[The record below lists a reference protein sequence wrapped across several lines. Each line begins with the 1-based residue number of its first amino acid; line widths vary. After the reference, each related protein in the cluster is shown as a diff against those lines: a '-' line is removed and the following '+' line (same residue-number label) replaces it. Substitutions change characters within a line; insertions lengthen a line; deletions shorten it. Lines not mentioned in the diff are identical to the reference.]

1 MNKKYKG
8 KKITMAHGSG
18 GKASSDLITDI
29 FVNTFNNDYLA
40 TMEDQARFDM
50 PAGRLALTTDSFVV
64 SPLFFNGGN
73 IGKLAVTG
81 TVNDLAVSGAK
92 PLYLTCGL
100 ILEEGLPIE
109 TLDKIIK
116 SMQKTA
122 EEAGVKVVCGDTKVV
137 ERGSADQIFINTAG
151 VGVIAEGV
159 EIHSSSACV
168 GDKIIVNG
176 YIGDHGA
183 TIMQSRAEFAIS
195 ADIDSDCQVL
205 NHLVQKMLSV
215 SDNIHSLRDATRG
228 GVATVLNEI
237 ATDSKVCISVKE
249 DSLPIR
255 VPTRGVCEILGLDP
269 LYLANEGTLVCV
281 VKAEDADTVLEAM
294 KQTKE
299 GENAC
304 IIGEVIDGPEG
315 VVALNTLF
323 GGNKIIDKLIGDQ
336 LPRIC

>member
-1 MNKKYKG
+1 MNKKYQN

-18 GKASSDLITDI
+18 GKASSDLIKDI
-29 FVNTFNNDYLA
+29 FVETFNNEYLA

-50 PAGRLALTTDSFVV
+50 PKGQLALTTDSFVV
-64 SPLFFNGGN
+64 SPLFFKGGD

-81 TVNDLAVSGAK
+81 TVNDLAMSGAT

-100 ILEEGLPIE
+100 ILEEGLPIA

-116 SMQKTA
+116 SMQHTA
-122 EEAGVKVVCGDTKVV
+122 EAANVSIVCGDTKVV

-151 VGVIAEGV
+151 VGVIKQGI
-159 EIHSSSACV
+159 EIHANQAQI

-176 YIGDHGA
+176 FIGDHGA
-183 TIMQSRAEFAIS
+183 TIMQSRAELAIS
-195 ADIDSDCQVL
+195 ADITSDCQVL
-205 NHLVQKMLSV
+205 NHLVAKMLSV
-215 SDNIHSLRDATRG
+215 SNNIHAMRDATRG

-237 ATDSKVCISVKE
+237 ASDSNVSMIIQE
-249 DSLPIR
+249 EHLPVR

-281 VKAEDADTVLEAM
+281 VASADADKVLATM
-294 KQTKE
+294 QQTKE
-299 GENAC
+299 GKEAR
-304 IIGEVIDGPEG
+304 IIGSVTEGPQG
-315 VVALNTLF
+315 IVALNTLF
-323 GGNKIIDKLIGDQ
+323 GGTKIIDKLIGDQ

>member
-1 MNKKYKG
+1 
-8 KKITMAHGSG
+8 
-18 GKASSDLITDI
+18 
-29 FVNTFNNDYLA
+29 
-40 TMEDQARFDM
+40 
-50 PAGRLALTTDSFVV
+50 
-64 SPLFFNGGN
+64 
-73 IGKLAVTG
+73 
-81 TVNDLAVSGAK
+81 
-92 PLYLTCGL
+92 
-100 ILEEGLPIE
+100 LPIE

-151 VGVIAEGV
+151 VGVIADGV
-159 EIHSSSACV
+159 EIHSSSACL
-168 GDKIIVNG
+168 GDKIIVSG

-237 ATDSKVCISVKE
+237 AIDSKVCISVKE

>member
-1 MNKKYKG
+1 MNKKYKD

-50 PAGRLALTTDSFVV
+50 PAGQLALTTDSYVV
-64 SPLFFNGGN
+64 SPIFFKGGD
-73 IGKLAVTG
+73 IGKLAITG
-81 TVNDLAVSGAK
+81 TVNDLAMSGAK

-100 ILEEGLPIE
+100 ILEEGFPIE
-109 TLDKIIK
+109 TLDRIIK

-137 ERGSADQIFINTAG
+137 EKGSADQIFINTAG

-159 EIHSSSACV
+159 DIHSYSAKL

-183 TIMQSRAEFAIS
+183 TIMQSRAELAIS

-237 ATDSKVCISVKE
+237 ANDSKVMITIVE
-249 DSLPIR
+249 DTLPVR

-281 VKAEDADTVLEAM
+281 VAAEDADLVLKTM
-294 KQTKE
+294 RQTKE

-304 IIGEVIDGPEG
+304 IIGEVTDGPEG
-315 VVALNTLF
+315 IVALTTLF
-323 GGNKIIDKLIGDQ
+323 GGTKIIDKLIGDQ

>member
-1 MNKKYKG
+1 MNKKYKD

-29 FVNTFNNDYLA
+29 FVNTFNNDILA

-50 PAGRLALTTDSFVV
+50 PPGQLALTTDSFVV
-64 SPLFFNGGN
+64 SPLFFNGGD
-73 IGKLAVTG
+73 IGKLAITG
-81 TVNDLAVSGAK
+81 TVNDLAMSGAK

-100 ILEEGLPIE
+100 ILEEGLPIS

-122 EEAGVKVVCGDTKVV
+122 EEAGVKIVCGDTKVV

-151 VGVIAEGV
+151 VGVIPQDV
-159 EIHSSSACV
+159 EIHSYSAQA

-176 YIGDHGA
+176 FIGDHGA
-183 TIMQSRAEFAIS
+183 TIMQSRSELAIS

-205 NHLVQKMLSV
+205 NHLVETMLSV
-215 SDNIHSLRDATRG
+215 SNNIHSLRDATRG

-237 ATDSKVCISVKE
+237 AKDSKVCIQIKE
-249 DSLPIR
+249 SALPVRI
-255 VPTRGVCEILGLDP
+255 PTRGVCEILGLDP

-281 VKAEDADTVLEAM
+281 VSADDADIVLETM

-299 GENAC
+299 GKNAC
-304 IIGEVIDGPEG
+304 IIGEVMAGPEG
-315 VVALNTLF
+315 IVALNTLF
-323 GGNKIIDKLIGDQ
+323 GGNKILDKLIGDQ

>member
-1 MNKKYKG
+1 MNKKYKD
-8 KKITMAHGSG
+8 KKITMSHGSG

-29 FVNTFNNDYLA
+29 FVNTFNNDILA

-50 PAGRLALTTDSFVV
+50 PPGQLALTTDSFVV
-64 SPLFFNGGN
+64 SPLFFNGGD
-73 IGKLAVTG
+73 IGKLAITG
-81 TVNDLAVSGAK
+81 TVNDLAMSGAK

-100 ILEEGLPIE
+100 ILEEGLPIS

-122 EEAGVKVVCGDTKVV
+122 EEAGVKIVCGDTKVV

-151 VGVIAEGV
+151 VGVIPQDV
-159 EIHSSSACV
+159 EIHSYSAQA

-176 YIGDHGA
+176 FIGDHGA
-183 TIMQSRAEFAIS
+183 TIMQSRSELAIS

-205 NHLVQKMLSV
+205 NHLVETMLSV
-215 SDNIHSLRDATRG
+215 SNNIHSLRDATRG

-237 ATDSKVCISVKE
+237 AKDSKVCIQIKE
-249 DSLPIR
+249 SALPVRI
-255 VPTRGVCEILGLDP
+255 PTRGVCEILGLDP

-281 VKAEDADTVLEAM
+281 VSADDADIVLETM

-299 GENAC
+299 GKNAC
-304 IIGEVIDGPEG
+304 IIGEVMAGPEG
-315 VVALNTLF
+315 IVALNTLF
-323 GGNKIIDKLIGDQ
+323 GGNKILDKLIGDQ